1 VLLRDPGD
9 PPMSTQEINQ
19 IVRRITMRRRRS
31 PDVGVLIARARD
43 RVAGTPER
51 RQRTMRIASLVGPSV
66 LVVAG
71 LSAWLALRPVPKP
84 DYTRAAIN
92 TLFNYTLLT
101 DEFNRLPVEERMRL
115 MGQLVERL
123 KGMSAGDSALLGA
136 FAAGIAGSAR
146 KQIEENVSRLAI
158 DVWDKYAVDYQ
169 DVPAQ
174 DRDAFLDH
182 TFIEF
187 AKMMETTAGEVRTIS
202 DADRLAEV
210 RRQAD
215 RDREALKSGKGVPPA
230 RAMSRVFTF
239 MHDNVGSHASA
250 AQKARGQ
257 AMMVDMMR
265 HFRGQDIETGKN
277 R

>member
-1 VLLRDPGD
+1 
-9 PPMSTQEINQ
+9 MSTQEINQ

-31 PDVGVLIARARD
+31 PEIGALIARARAFF
-43 RVAGTPER
+43 AGTPER
-51 RQRTMRIASLVGPSV
+51 RQRTMRTLALVGPSV

-71 LSAWLALRPVPKP
+71 ISAWLVLRPVPKP
-84 DYTRAAIN
+84 DYTKAAIN

-146 KQIEENVSRLAI
+146 QQIEENVSRLAI
-158 DVWDKYAVDYQ
+158 DVWDKYAADYQ
-169 DVPAQ
+169 AVPAK
-174 DRDAFLDH
+174 DRDAYLDNAFLQ
-182 TFIEF
+182 FS
-187 AKMMETTAGEVRTIS
+187 KMLETTAGEVRNVTDS
-202 DADRLAEV
+202 ERLAEV
-210 RRQAD
+210 RRQAE
-215 RDREALKSGKGVPPA
+215 RDKEALRSGKGIPPA
-230 RAMSRVFTF
+230 RAMARMASF

-257 AMMVDMMR
+257 AMMLDMMR
-265 HFRGQDIETGKN
+265 HFRGQDLDTGKG

>member
-1 VLLRDPGD
+1 
-9 PPMSTQEINQ
+9 MSTHEINQ

-31 PDVGVLIARARD
+31 PEVGELLARARAFF
-43 RVAGTPER
+43 AGTPER
-51 RQRTMRIASLVGPSV
+51 KQRTLRILSLVGPSV
-66 LVVAG
+66 VVVAG
-71 LSAWLALRPVPKP
+71 LSLYLWLRPVPKP
-84 DYTRAAIN
+84 DYTKAAIN

-146 KQIEENVSRLAI
+146 QQIEENVSRLAI
-158 DVWDKYAVDYQ
+158 DVWDKYAADYQ

-174 DRDAFLDH
+174 DRGAFLDNA
-182 TFIEF
+182 FIEF
-187 AKMMETTAGEVRTIS
+187 SKLLETTAGEVRNVS

-215 RDREALKSGKGVPPA
+215 RDKEALKSGKGIPPA
-230 RAMSRVFTF
+230 RAMSRMATF
-239 MHDNVGSHASA
+239 MHDNVGGHASA

-257 AMMVDMMR
+257 AMMLDMMR
-265 HFRGQDIETGKN
+265 HFRGQDIATGKQ